1 MKTLTEL
8 QEGVYDANI
17 FKVIFLAGGPG
28 SGKSYVVKRTMG
40 GMGLKLVNSDDV
52 YEKML
57 KDAGLDTTP
66 EDIYSDQGQEIRVR
80 AKATTKTMQG
90 NYIQGRL
97 GHIVDGTGK
106 DFSKI
111 QKQVGY
117 LKGLG
122 YECYM
127 VFVNTSLDTA
137 LAQNAKRKRTLPE
150 DEVSKMWKEVQ
161 DNIGKF
167 QSLFGGSNFI
177 VVDNNMAGEDVF
189 AKVWKRCMVLIRK
202 KVNNNIAKRWIN
214 QELAKKRRK

>member
-66 EDIYSDQGQEIRVR
+66 EDIFSDQGQEIRGR

-106 DFSKI
+106 DFGKI

-202 KVNNNIAKRWIN
+202 KVNNVIAKRWIN

>member
-57 KDAGLDTTP
+57 KDAGLETTP

-106 DFSKI
+106 DYGKS

-150 DEVSKMWKEVQ
+150 NEVSKMWKEVQ

-202 KVNNNIAKRWIN
+202 KVNNVIAKRWIN

>member
-57 KDAGLDTTP
+57 KDAGLETTP

-150 DEVSKMWKEVQ
+150 NEVSKMWKEVQ

-202 KVNNNIAKRWIN
+202 KVNNVIAKRWIN